1 VSVPRL
7 LAPLALSLLLLVP
20 GIPLPGISDTG
31 APGRALAQSSG
42 DGENG
47 DGKKEAGEGSDLPV
61 WHVQAVK
68 QGRTGTAITY
78 YWSKGRSLR
87 ALTVVGG
94 HPVVTLVHGEWYHV
108 FDQISGK
115 GISVERSDRAVAED
129 REGGR
134 PFARELEILLAEGAE
149 RVGTEQY
156 GGGPVEV
163 YRLTTGQGRRE
174 VWAAGKDRKLP
185 VFVEV
190 FNRRA
195 MATETIRYINWSR
208 GLEIPDRFFEPDP
221 RMELRKLTYAEYL
234 EAAGE
239 GPVGPVPV
247 LYGSLL
253 HGPRPGDEP

>member
-1 VSVPRL
+1 VTLP
-7 LAPLALSLLLLVP
+7 LLLLVP
-20 GIPLPGISDTG
+20 GMPLSGLPGAG
-31 APGRALAQSSG
+31 APGSAHAQSSSG
-42 DGENG
+42 GNGENG
-47 DGKKEAGEGSDLPV
+47 DREGADLAV

-253 HGPRPGDEP
+253 HGLRPDGEP